1 MRANIICFS
10 NFFIFRTSI
19 LDFPVNIENN
29 LWKDNEPVD
38 DEEYWDNSDSELN
51 KDYSLFKLK
60 CKNCKQNYLNS
71 YSSQLLY
78 AYISIY
84 L

>member
-1 MRANIICFS
+1 MRANIICFF

-19 LDFPVNIENN
+19 LDFPVNIEKN

-51 KDYSLFKLK
+51 KDYYKS
-60 CKNCKQNYLNS
+60 
-71 YSSQLLY
+71 
-78 AYISIY
+78 
-84 L
+84 